1 MNLTIFPQAH
11 SEMSPSHKSVAR
23 QLEQH
28 IFARSTTAVS
38 VHIDSIA
45 GDGNCLFRALSNA
58 VTRSQTQHDILRL
71 YVTSYMAEPEVAEK
85 LRSLF
90 AGGDREAES
99 HTQHVLAMQQ
109 AGQWGTE
116 QEIAAAAHLLDS
128 LLRNILQQTVLSPAL
143 CSTLH

>member
-1 MNLTIFPQAH
+1 
-11 SEMSPSHKSVAR
+11 
-23 QLEQH
+23 
-28 IFARSTTAVS
+28 
-38 VHIDSIA
+38 
-45 GDGNCLFRALSNA
+45 
-58 VTRSQTQHDILRL
+58 
-71 YVTSYMAEPEVAEK
+71 MAEPEVAEK

>member
-1 MNLTIFPQAH
+1 MNLTIFLQAH
-11 SEMSPSHKSVAR
+11 SEMLPSHKSVAR

-38 VHIDSIA
+38 VHIDSIT
-45 GDGNCLFRALSNA
+45 GDENCLFRALSNA

-99 HTQHVLAMQQ
+99 HTQHVL
-109 AGQWGTE
+109 
-116 QEIAAAAHLLDS
+116 S
-128 LLRNILQQTVLSPAL
+128 LIHISEPTRLGMISYAVYVHRN
-143 CSTLH
+143 CCC